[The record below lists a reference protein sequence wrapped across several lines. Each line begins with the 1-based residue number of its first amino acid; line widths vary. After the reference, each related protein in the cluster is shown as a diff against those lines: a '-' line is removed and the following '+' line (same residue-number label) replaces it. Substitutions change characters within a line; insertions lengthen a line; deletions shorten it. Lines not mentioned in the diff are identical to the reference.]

1 MIVVSDTSPITN
13 LALIGY
19 VNLLQQLYG
28 TVVIPQAVSQEIAA
42 VAPRLA
48 GTVSIQ
54 KLDWLEIRQATDSAL
69 VASLQ
74 LELDQGEAEAIA
86 LAIELKADLLL
97 MDERRGRTIAA
108 RLGLTFVGLLGT
120 LIDAKSAGLVPSVR
134 PLLDNLITNAG
145 FWVSQGLYDRVLQAA
160 GE

>member
-48 GTVSIQ
+48 GTVDIQ
-54 KLDWLEIRQATDSAL
+54 KLDWLEIRQVTDSAL

-120 LIDAKSAGLVPSVR
+120 LIDAKSARLVPSVR

>member
-28 TVVIPQAVSQEIAA
+28 SVVIPQAVSQEIAA

-48 GTVSIQ
+48 GIVDIQ
-54 KLDWLEIRQATDSAL
+54 KVEWLEIRQAEDSAL
-69 VASLQ
+69 VTSLQ
-74 LELDQGEAEAIA
+74 LELDRGEAEAIA

-97 MDERRGRTIAA
+97 MDERRGRTVAA

-120 LIDAKSAGLVPSVR
+120 
-134 PLLDNLITNAG
+134 
-145 FWVSQGLYDRVLQAA
+145 
-160 GE
+160 